1 MMHTRI
7 WGALGLTA
15 VLVLGGCRIFQ
26 PNVIEAGFRDPAIVE
41 ELDVIRIE
49 PRRIDI
55 HGFVGDETMRDHS
68 QVIIDQL
75 VRNAN
80 VEAPERPVALVDAV
94 LRQDRY
100 VREYRERFTVTVEL
114 SVYLE
119 EDSTTPAATM
129 IRTIDADTP
138 ARSYRFLYR
147 QYEHAFGALFGRRV
161 R

>member
-1 MMHTRI
+1 MHTKARCI
-7 WGALGLTA
+7 LGLVT
-15 VLVLGGCRIFQ
+15 VLVLSGCRILQ
-26 PNVIEAGFRDPAIVE
+26 PNIVEAGFRDPVIVE
-41 ELDVIRIE
+41 QLDAIRVE

-80 VEAPERPVALVDAV
+80 VEAPESPVAIVDAV

-100 VREYRERFTVTVEL
+100 VREYRERFAVTVEL
-114 SVYLE
+114 SVYLD
-119 EDSTTPAATM
+119 EDSATPAATM
-129 IRTIDADTP
+129 IRTIDTDTP